1 MADDRPWDARILER
15 IESGVDRTLLME
27 NLALS
32 PTERLERM
40 QSVLQFVED
49 ARAGLASELPK
60 AT

>member
-1 MADDRPWDARILER
+1 
-15 IESGVDRTLLME
+15 ME